1 MRRLASAFALVA
13 LAAFA
18 VGHADAAPAVPYHV
32 PIQGVARDA
41 DDAVIPSG
49 NLAVRIFADSLGGS
63 PVYDSGTEF
72 NGEITQGIF
81 DVVAGRSAPLLL
93 DPERSYFLE
102 LEAAGVEVI
111 GDVAGGRLRFHP
123 GGGNHGT
130 TDLETRID
138 LLEAAMGLPAPA
150 PALAAA
156 RARAAA
162 ARRSSVSA
170 TTSFSTTHVLPGLAV
185 VAGSAAGFSITG
197 NLLTTPVGRRSAGS
211 VQVELGPYYLFAPH
225 PNPAIRS
232 VFDVAGDQGR
242 AVRVKWRKDLRER
255 PYSALDPE
263 LRIMSYTL
271 YRKVAPGQAALT
283 ARTAAIAAVEALPP
297 GEWDVLGSFPA
308 TLDTAYQTVVP
319 TLCDSATGGVCWSV
333 FLVRSITDQPG
344 MLHPSPAD
352 SGYSVDNLAP
362 GVPQGLVAQ
371 VVVGGT
377 SLAWQTSTAPDFQYF
392 RVYRGADPDFVP
404 ASGNLVH
411 ATETTGWTD
420 PAHGSFTWK
429 VTAVD
434 FNGNESVPA
443 VASVTVGV
451 NDRMPNALAFA
462 SAAPNPFRRTM
473 SMVIDVPQSS
483 GRIELALFDV
493 GGRRVRTLVDGAL
506 AAGRHTIAWDGRG
519 QSGEKLAPGIYVARL
534 EGAGQRWTRRVALIP

>member
-1 MRRLASAFALVA
+1 MRRLAPAFVLVA

-18 VGHADAAPAVPYHV
+18 AGRANAAPAVPYHV

-49 NLAVRIFADSLGGS
+49 NLAVRIFADSLGGA
-63 PVYDSGTEF
+63 PLYNSGTEF
-72 NGEITQGIF
+72 NGEITNGIF

-93 DPERSYFLE
+93 DPEQPCFLE
-102 LEAAGVEVI
+102 LDAAGVEVI
-111 GDVAGGRLRFHP
+111 GDAAGGRLRFHP

-130 TDLETRID
+130 TDLEPRID
-138 LLEAAMGLPAPA
+138 LLEAAMGLSE
-150 PALAAA
+150 PALVAA
-156 RARAAA
+156 RARAAG
-162 ARRSSVSA
+162 ARQTSVSA
-170 TTSFSTTHVLPGLAV
+170 TTSFSSTHALPGLGV
-185 VAGSAAGFSITG
+185 VSGSAAGFSITG
-197 NLLTTPVGRRSAGS
+197 NLLTTPIGRRSAGN
-211 VQVELGPYYLFAPH
+211 VQVELGPFYLFAPH

-232 VFDVAGDQGR
+232 VHDVPGDQGR
-242 AVRVKWRKDLRER
+242 SVRVKWRNDLRER
-255 PYSALDPE
+255 PYSALDPQP
-263 LRIMSYTL
+263 RIMSYTL

-283 ARTAAIAAVEALPP
+283 ARKAEAAAAEALPP

-319 TLCDSATGGVCWSV
+319 TLCDSATTGICWSV

-344 MLHPSPAD
+344 TLHPSPAD
-352 SGYSVDNLAP
+352 SGFSVDNLAP

-377 SLAWQTSTAPDFQYF
+377 SLGWQASTAPDFQYF
-392 RVYRGADPDFVP
+392 RIYRGTDPGFVP
-404 ASGNLVH
+404 GPGNLVH
-411 ATETTGWTD
+411 ATEVPGWTD

-451 NDRMPNALAFA
+451 DDRMPNALAFA
-462 SAAPNPFRRTM
+462 SAAPNPFQRTLA
-473 SMVIDVPQSS
+473 MVIEVPKAC
-483 GRIELALFDV
+483 GRVELALFDI

-506 AAGRHTIAWDGRG
+506 AAGRHTVTWDGRG
-519 QSGEKLAPGIYVARL
+519 QAGESLAPGVYVARL
-534 EGAGQRWTRRVALIP
+534 EGAGHRWTKRVTFVR

>member
-1 MRRLASAFALVA
+1 VALVA
-13 LAAFA
+13 LSALA
-18 VGHADAAPAVPYHV
+18 AAPAVAAPAAAYHV

-41 DDAVIPSG
+41 DDAVIPSA
-49 NLAVRIFADSLGGS
+49 NLRVRIFADSLGGS
-63 PVYDSGTEF
+63 PLYDSATEF
-72 NGEITQGIF
+72 DGEITNGIF

-93 DPERSYFLE
+93 DPELTYFLE
-102 LEAAGVEVI
+102 LDAAGVEVI
-111 GDVAGGRLRFHP
+111 GDAAGGRLRFHP

-130 TDLETRID
+130 TDLEARID
-138 LLEAAMGLPAPA
+138 LLEAAMGLPE

-170 TTSFSTTHVLPGLAV
+170 TTSFSSTHALPGLGV
-185 VAGSAAGFSITG
+185 VAGSAAGLSITG
-197 NLLTTPVGRRSAGS
+197 NLLTTPVGRRSAGA

-225 PNPAIRS
+225 PNPAIR
-232 VFDVAGDQGR
+232 VVHDVPGDQGR
-242 AVRVKWRKDLRER
+242 AVRVKWRNDLRER
-255 PYSALDPE
+255 PYSALDPQP
-263 LRIMSYTL
+263 RIMSYTL
-271 YRKVAPGQAALT
+271 YRKVEPGQAAL
-283 ARTAAIAAVEALPP
+283 ARKAEVAAAEALPP

-319 TLCDSATGGVCWSV
+319 TLCDSATAGICWSV

-344 MLHPSPAD
+344 TLHPSPVD

-377 SLAWQTSTAPDFQYF
+377 SLGWQASTAPDFQYF
-392 RVYRGADPDFVP
+392 RVYRGSDPAFVP
-404 ASGNLVH
+404 APGNLVH
-411 ATETTGWTD
+411 ATEVPGWTD

-451 NDRMPNALAFA
+451 DDRLPNALAFA
-462 SAAPNPFRRTM
+462 SAAPNPFQRTLA
-473 SMVIDVPQSS
+473 MVVEVPKTC
-483 GRIELALFDV
+483 GRVELALFDI
-493 GGRRVRTLVDGAL
+493 GGRRVRTLVNGAL
-506 AAGRHTIAWDGRG
+506 AAGRHTFTWDGRG
-519 QSGEKLAPGIYVARL
+519 QAGESLAPGVYVARL
-534 EGAGQRWTRRVALIP
+534 EGAGQRWTKRVTFVR